1 MSAQDTASQVAL
13 RDSSSLSSFEGTTV
27 MCWADVSIH
36 GPDPRDGR
44 LGRGKHPQHQAP
56 HTGAQGP
63 DGYISAEVS
72 TSSSEP
78 WCLLSKTQ
86 HCIQMTPSPADVW
99 RACHVVH
106 ATG

>member
-1 MSAQDTASQVAL
+1 MCPFMDLTQEKA
-13 RDSSSLSSFEGTTV
+13 DS
-27 MCWADVSIH
+27 DVGSTH
-36 GPDPRDGR
+36 ST
-44 LGRGKHPQHQAP
+44 QAP

-78 WCLLSKTQ
+78 WCVLSKTQ